1 MRQFIER
8 KRVQA
13 IQLCF
18 PAKNNQ
24 PKCLLKRWD
33 VKIVSYRRFVF
44 TATISTL
51 SWIIHCVA
59 YVNIAWF
66 LDVWKR
72 RTCALRKKS
81 SVEFIHLSLIQ
92 CMKIVSKLQG
102 DTRLKMMAAKLFWDR
117 MFTARCHIHFPRVH
131 IAIKSSLKQTMPND

>member
-1 MRQFIER
+1 MNNIRQFIER
-8 KRVQA
+8 KKCIGYSVVLPCEKR
-13 IQLCF
+13 
-18 PAKNNQ
+18 Q
-24 PKCLLKRWD
+24 PNVHWKDGMWTC
-33 VKIVSYRRFVF
+33 SYLRFVF
-44 TATISTL
+44 TAIISKL
-51 SWIIHCVA
+51 SWITYSVA
-59 YVNIAWF
+59 YVNIVWF
-66 LDVWKR
+66 LDVWK

-131 IAIKSSLKQTMPND
+131 IAIKSA